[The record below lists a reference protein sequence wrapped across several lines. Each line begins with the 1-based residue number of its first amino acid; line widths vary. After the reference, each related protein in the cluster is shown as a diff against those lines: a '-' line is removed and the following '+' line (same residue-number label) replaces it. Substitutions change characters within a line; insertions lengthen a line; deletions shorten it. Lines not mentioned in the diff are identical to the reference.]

1 MKSLPRNS
9 RVMQSIVDILHSEH
23 RFEIKSNYPSRVNVA
38 KVESI
43 GTELEGIALPYLDK
57 SPLMGGIKQYK

>member
-23 RFEIKSNYPSRVNVA
+23 RFEIKSNYPSTVNVA

-43 GTELEGIALPYLDK
+43 GTEGIALAYLDK